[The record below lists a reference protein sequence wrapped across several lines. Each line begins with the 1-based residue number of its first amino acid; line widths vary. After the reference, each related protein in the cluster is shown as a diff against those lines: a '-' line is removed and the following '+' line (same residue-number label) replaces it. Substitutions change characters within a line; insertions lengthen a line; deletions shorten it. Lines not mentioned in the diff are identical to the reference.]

1 MSTPHGGVDIV
12 NDISRRVMH
21 WVRFLGPGRIAGG
34 AAAIGVSLVVAAVLF
49 FPSAPPQE
57 LALPLSSAVP
67 AHGVST
73 TAAGRPSVVVRVHVA
88 GAVRAPGVYTLR
100 SSDRVVDAVAAAG
113 GPAANADLD
122 SINLAQTILDTEQ
135 IYVPKKSVQQSRTRK
150 PAPRLVPRRSPSAG
164 VPATT
169 VATGSTTTMP
179 GASMVTKVN
188 INSATAT
195 QLDTLPGIGPTTARA
210 IISYRQSK
218 GPYSRVEDLLNVP
231 GIGPAKLDAMR
242 AMIET

>member
-1 MSTPHGGVDIV
+1 M
-12 NDISRRVMH
+12 NDIPRRVRH
-21 WVRFLGPGRIAGG
+21 WVRFVGPGRIAGG
-34 AAAIGVSLVVAAVLF
+34 AAAIVASLVVAAVLF
-49 FPSAPPQE
+49 LPSAPPQE

-67 AHGVST
+67 VDSVT
-73 TAAGRPSVVVRVHVA
+73 TTNAVRPSVVVRVHVA
-88 GAVRAPGVYTLR
+88 GAVRTPGVYTLR

-113 GPAANADLD
+113 GPATNADLD

-135 IYVPKKSVQQSRTRK
+135 IYVPRKSPAARVRK
-150 PAPRLVPRRSPSAG
+150 PAPRLVPKRKPAAN
-164 VPATT
+164 VPTTT
-169 VATGSTTTMP
+169 VTSGGATVVP
-179 GASMVTKVN
+179 GAAPSTKVN
-188 INSATAT
+188 INSATAA

-231 GIGPAKLDAMR
+231 GIGPARLDAMR